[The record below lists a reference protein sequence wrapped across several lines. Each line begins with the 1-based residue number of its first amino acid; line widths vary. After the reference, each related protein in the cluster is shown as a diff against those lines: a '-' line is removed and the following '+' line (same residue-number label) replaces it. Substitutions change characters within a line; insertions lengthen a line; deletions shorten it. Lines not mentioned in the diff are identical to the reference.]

1 MKTVF
6 SLSVLIFFY
15 SQLTA
20 QIIIKRDPEIEELVN
35 EVSADS
41 LHSYINVLVSF
52 GTRNTLSVQ
61 TENTRGIGAARKWV
75 LQKFNEFARNSR
87 GRLNAVID
95 TTTLPANNQSVDMPV
110 LLGNVVA
117 TLKGTDPNDKRN
129 LLSAAISTTGTAM

>member
-61 TENTRGIGAARKWV
+61 TENTRGIGAARK
-75 LQKFNEFARNSR
+75 
-87 GRLNAVID
+87 
-95 TTTLPANNQSVDMPV
+95 
-110 LLGNVVA
+110 
-117 TLKGTDPNDKRN
+117 
-129 LLSAAISTTGTAM
+129 